1 MRKMRVALF
10 LIIALLMITTLAACD
25 GFTNTPN
32 INEEE
37 KEDNSNSDNTPILA
51 ESTPKITQSEDDNTM
66 YLHIGEQLLTATFA
80 DNSSV
85 EALKE
90 LLAAGD
96 ITINMSDY
104 GGFEKVGSI
113 GSNLPTND
121 VRITSESGD
130 LILYLGNQ
138 LVIFYASNTWS
149 YTRLGKI
156 NDVTQDELKDILGRG
171 DVTVTLSLNQ

>member
-1 MRKMRVALF
+1 MIKIILMF
-10 LIIALLMITTLAACD
+10 LMMFSACKNAEPVIQN
-25 GFTNTPN
+25 NTPQNAENETAQSQNGQANNLSADNDNEIEEN
-32 INEEE
+32 I
-37 KEDNSNSDNTPILA
+37 
-51 ESTPKITQSEDDNTM
+51 M
-66 YLHIGEQLLTATFA
+66 YLHIGEQVLTATLA

-96 ITINMSDY
+96 ITIDMSDY

-121 VRITSESGD
+121 VRITSEPGD
-130 LILYLGNQ
+130 LILYQGNS
-138 LVIFYASNTWS
+138 LVIFYAPNTWS

-156 NDVTQDELKDILGRG
+156 NDVTQAELKDILGRG
-171 DVTVTLSLNQ
+171 DVTITLSLSRD